1 MNDEIRRTYYQT
13 LARQHQA
20 ATEGQLLGWNRE
32 VIEARLQ
39 LTEDAWNGL
48 MREHVEMIKQSRTA
62 EEKETNDL
70 FMVRA
75 ETKYMEVKV
84 LLLRGI
90 NEDKSRSFLDRIE
103 QRDDDDDD
111 SDSND
116 NNDDNE
122 EDYNKID
129 RKRLGHSRW
138 APMSASRDG
147 SSTST
152 YGRNSPI
159 INNTAKRDG
168 SSSSTYGRN
177 IDLNIVKQEH
187 NDEHFGEPSG
197 RTSLPRLHRSPDTD
211 SWDKDDIF
219 KDGLPEVPSN
229 AEKSNKYI
237 DSHDEH
243 SSGVRRS
250 YPSDEEEDNESLH
263 NDGGR
268 RTRPW
273 KPNPG
278 GRGEGGPKRS
288 RYSSPPPSP
297 NSKKFIQ
304 CVVCQRLHP
313 LFRCQKYLN
322 MPLNARQNVVR
333 MNELCRSCLS
343 KGHYVNTCKQTC
355 CKRCPNKMH
364 NSTLCPKCPRE
375 LAMAR
380 FKRHS

>member
-62 EEKETNDL
+62 EEKEINDL

-75 ETKYMEVKV
+75 EAKYMEVKV

-103 QRDDDDDD
+103 QRNDD
-111 SDSND
+111 SGSND

-129 RKRLGHSRW
+129 RRRQGHSRW
-138 APMSASRDG
+138 GPLSASRDG

-152 YGRNSPI
+152 YERNSPS
-159 INNTAKRDG
+159 INNTANRDG

-177 IDLNIVKQEH
+177 IDLNTVKQEH
-187 NDEHFGEPSG
+187 SDENFGEPSG
-197 RTSLPRLHRSPDTD
+197 RSSSQRLHRSPDTD

-219 KDGLPEVPSN
+219 KDGLPQGP
-229 AEKSNKYI
+229 AKAGKSNKYI
-237 DSHDEH
+237 DLNDEH

-250 YPSDEEEDNESLH
+250 YPSDEDEDNESLLH

-278 GRGEGGPKRS
+278 NRGEGPKRT

-297 NSKKFIQ
+297 PNNKKFIQ

-313 LFRCQKYLN
+313 LFRCQKFLN
-322 MPLNARQNVVR
+322 MPLNARQTVVR

-355 CKRCPNKMH
+355 CKRCPTKMH
-364 NSTLCPKCPRE
+364 NSTLCPKCPKE
-375 LAMAR
+375 IAR
-380 FKRHS
+380 FKRYS